1 MCVVSHAN
9 QARPLT
15 RTMPPIM
22 DCIRNLSLQVMGTL
36 GKGHRE
42 SVYRRALST
51 ALNNKHICH
60 RTHVDCPII
69 FMGECVGVGQADL
82 VVEDLVIELK
92 VLQKVPTGASDQ
104 LCKYIDS
111 LERTEARPFRG
122 VVINFNSQS
131 GMVDIV
137 EELPPS
143 STRRTQRQTTNCP
156 SKKRRVQS
164 PYFKQEEEREDNPW
178 VVHPWVS
185 RVTRSRSARNQS
197 DADEIL

>member
-1 MCVVSHAN
+1 
-9 QARPLT
+9 
-15 RTMPPIM
+15 
-22 DCIRNLSLQVMGTL
+22 MGTL

-111 LERTEARPFRG
+111 LERTEASPFRG

-143 STRRTQRQTTNCP
+143 SARRTQRQTTP
-156 SKKRRVQS
+156 KKRRVTS
-164 PYFKQEEEREDNPW
+164 PYFKQEEEQEEAPW
-178 VVHPWVS
+178 VVHPWAS
-185 RVTRSRSARNQS
+185 RVTRSRSARSQP

>member
-1 MCVVSHAN
+1 
-9 QARPLT
+9 
-15 RTMPPIM
+15 
-22 DCIRNLSLQVMGTL
+22 MGTL

-143 STRRTQRQTTNCP
+143 SARRTQRQPNEGAN
-156 SKKRRVQS
+156 KKRRVAS
-164 PYFKQEEEREDNPW
+164 PYFKREEEQDDTPW
-178 VVHPWVS
+178 VDHPWVS